1 MKKISDKGA
10 HVLVI
15 DDNQDIL
22 LMLKTMLTIKGYRVS
37 VRENIIELQ
46 SSIKELKPDVIL
58 MDMLLSGAD
67 GREVCKELRK
77 NAAFA
82 HIPIV
87 MISAHSHVQEECIE
101 AGADYFME
109 KPFDMNNLIKIVEE
123 ALK

>member
-1 MKKISDKGA
+1 MSVNTA
-10 HVLVI
+10 HILVI

-22 LMLKTMLTIKGYRVS
+22 LMLKTMLTIKGYLVS
-37 VRENIIELQ
+37 VKDNIKELEL
-46 SSIKELKPDVIL
+46 SIKDLKPDVIL

-77 NAAFA
+77 NTAFD

-109 KPFDMNNLIKIVEE
+109 KPFDMNTLIKIVEE
-123 ALK
+123 ALKK

>member
-1 MKKISDKGA
+1 MSVNTA
-10 HVLVI
+10 HILVV

-37 VRENIIELQ
+37 VKDNIKELEL
-46 SSIKELKPDVIL
+46 SIKDLKPDVIL

-77 NAAFA
+77 NAAFD
-82 HIPIV
+82 HIRVV

>member
-1 MKKISDKGA
+1 MSVKGA
-10 HVLVI
+10 HILVI

-22 LMLKTMLTIKGYRVS
+22 LMLKTMLTIKGYNVT
-37 VRENIIELQ
+37 VRDNIKELQ
-46 SSIKELKPDVIL
+46 FSIKELKPDVIL

-77 NAAFA
+77 NTAFA

-87 MISAHSHVQEECIE
+87 MISAHSHVEEECIK

-109 KPFDMNNLIKIVEE
+109 KPFDMNSLIKIVEQ
-123 ALK
+123 ALKK

>member
-1 MKKISDKGA
+1 MSDKGA
-10 HVLVI
+10 HILVI

-22 LMLKTMLTIKGYRVS
+22 LMLKTMLTIKGYGVS
-37 VRENIIELQ
+37 VKDNIKGLE

-87 MISAHSHVQEECIE
+87 MISAHSHVKEECIE
-101 AGADYFME
+101 AGANYFME

>member
-1 MKKISDKGA
+1 MSVNTA
-10 HVLVI
+10 HILVI

-22 LMLKTMLTIKGYRVS
+22 LMLKTMLTIKGYLVS
-37 VRENIIELQ
+37 VKDNIKELEL
-46 SSIKELKPDVIL
+46 SIKDLKPDVIL

-77 NAAFA
+77 NTAFD

-101 AGADYFME
+101 AGADYFIE
-109 KPFDMNNLIKIVEE
+109 KTFDMNSLIKIVEE
-123 ALK
+123 ALKK

>member
-1 MKKISDKGA
+1 MKKMSDKGA

-37 VRENIIELQ
+37 VRENIKELQ

>member
-1 MKKISDKGA
+1 MSDKGA
-10 HVLVI
+10 HILVI

-37 VRENIIELQ
+37 VKDNIKGLELA
-46 SSIKELKPDVIL
+46 IKELKPDVIL

-77 NAAFA
+77 NTAFD

-87 MISAHSHVQEECIE
+87 MISAHSHVHEECIE

-109 KPFDMNNLIKIVEE
+109 KPFDMNSLIKIIEE

>member
-1 MKKISDKGA
+1 MSVKVTHI
-10 HVLVI
+10 LVI

-22 LMLKTMLTIKGYRVS
+22 LMLKAMLTIKGYLVS
-37 VRENIIELQ
+37 VKDNIKGLE
-46 SSIKELKPDVIL
+46 SSIKELNPDVIL

-67 GREVCKELRK
+67 GRDVCKELRK

-82 HIPIV
+82 HISIV
-87 MISAHSHVQEECIE
+87 MISAHSHVQEECLE

-109 KPFDMNNLIKIVEE
+109 KPFDMNSLIKIIEE

>member
-1 MKKISDKGA
+1 MSVKGA
-10 HVLVI
+10 HILVI

-22 LMLKTMLTIKGYRVS
+22 LMLKAMLSIKGYQVS
-37 VRENIIELQ
+37 VRDNITELQ
-46 SSIKELKPDVIL
+46 SSIKELKPDIIL

-67 GREVCKELRK
+67 GRDVCRELRK
-77 NAAFA
+77 NTAFA

-109 KPFDMNNLIKIVEE
+109 KPFDMNSLIKIVEE
-123 ALK
+123 ALKK